1 VISGEHGIGTEKRE
15 YMRLVF
21 SDADLAAQCRL
32 RAAFDPDQVCNPGKI
47 FPSTRFCMES
57 DPKAR
62 RYEQVELA

>member
-1 VISGEHGIGTEKRE
+1 
-15 YMRLVF
+15 M
-21 SDADLAAQCRL
+21 CRL